1 MNATDLN
8 FFKAFLLSQKSSI
21 LNKTSEFKSEQS
33 VQKDHIAE
41 EAEAASADL
50 SLNLSIQ
57 LLGRNR
63 DTLYQIER
71 ALAKFDEGTYGEC
84 ESCSDPIEMK
94 RLKARPTATLC
105 IVCQEEQEDPR
116 LFLN

>member
-8 FFKAFLLSQKSSI
+8 YFKAFLLSQKSSI

-33 VQKDHIAE
+33 VEKEQVSE
-41 EAEAASADL
+41 EAEAASNDL
-50 SLNLSIQ
+50 SQNMSIQ
-57 LLGRNR
+57 IYDRNR
-63 DTLYQIER
+63 ATLYQIEY
-71 ALAKFDEGTYGEC
+71 ALAKFDEGSYGEC
-84 ESCSDPIEMK
+84 ESCGDEIGLK
-94 RLKARPTATLC
+94 RLHARPTATLC